1 MNRTWMPFQAESETT
16 TTLRNQ
22 TISAEARY
30 VDPKPRVTSSQAQN
44 KDVRTDSADR
54 VRSSTL
60 TFRNMHEHG
69 VLLTKYL
76 EARKAIFL
84 DKFGWCVSETDGM
97 EFDQYDTPFAHWV
110 ILHQF
115 GEILG
120 GVRMLPTTAKCG
132 VYSYMLRDAQLGLL
146 QDLPTD
152 ILFFPAP
159 VEHNVWEATRFF
171 IADSVPATQRQNVQ
185 SLLFRAMSR
194 AAVENGGTYIL
205 GVVPAVWSRWARR
218 IGVSATPIGA
228 RFSIDGTASQSVLFE
243 AGNLG
248 FEDDPIMM

>member
-1 MNRTWMPFQAESETT
+1 MNRTWRPFQAETDTLTT
-16 TTLRNQ
+16 SRAHTN
-22 TISAEARY
+22 SAEVRTAE
-30 VDPKPRVTSSQAQN
+30 PNPRVKSSRAQN
-44 KDVRTDSADR
+44 KDAPTESVDR
-54 VRSSTL
+54 VRSNTL

-69 VLLTKYL
+69 ELLTRYL

-84 DKFGWCVSETDGM
+84 DRFGWCVSETDGM

-132 VYSYMLRDAQLGLL
+132 IYSYMLRDAQLGMLE
-146 QDLPTD
+146 DLPTD

-171 IADSVPATQRQNVQ
+171 ITDAVPAVQRRQIQ
-185 SLLFRAMSR
+185 SLLFRSMSR
-194 AAVENGGTYIL
+194 AAAENGGSYIL
-205 GVVPAVWSRWARR
+205 GVVPAIWSRWARR

-228 RFSIDGTASQSVLFE
+228 PFSIDGTASQSVLFE
-243 AGNLG
+243 ARDFC
-248 FEDDPIMM
+248 FEHDPVDS